1 MYKSSKIWPI
11 LTSGD
16 LIFDRRENM
25 IEIVSN
31 VLVETS
37 NAVYRVFLSILLFE
51 LDGGGGVKRPPTRAK
66 LAETT
71 RARVNKLWSRFVTIG
86 K

>member
-1 MYKSSKIWPI
+1 
-11 LTSGD
+11 
-16 LIFDRRENM
+16 M

-71 RARVNKLWSRFVTIG
+71 RARVNKL
-86 K
+86 